1 MKDFIAQVSSDIEYF
16 KKGYGNCYT
25 SITLDEIQK
34 LRAEIC
40 EKLQEANDEEKV
52 NLNKLLYDLD
62 NDSTIKAKKGL

>member
-16 KKGYGNCYT
+16 KKGYGDRYS

-40 EKLQEANDEEKV
+40 EKIEEANGEEKQK
-52 NLNKLLYDLD
+52 LNKLLYDLD
-62 NDSTIKAKKGL
+62 NDSTIKTKKGL